1 MIFLYVCINYLHVF
15 GADSSSDSEQERH
28 RAAEKAL
35 NKYKKASRKSKA
47 FAEEI
52 DKHRRKL
59 LKVEEKLRR
68 HKERKVRARV

>member
-1 MIFLYVCINYLHVF
+1 MAPAAVTCIAHCRVT
-15 GADSSSDSEQERH
+15 DSSSDSEQERH

-35 NKYKKASRKSKA
+35 NKYKKASRKSKV
-47 FAEEI
+47 FAEVI

-68 HKERKVRARV
+68 HKEKKVS